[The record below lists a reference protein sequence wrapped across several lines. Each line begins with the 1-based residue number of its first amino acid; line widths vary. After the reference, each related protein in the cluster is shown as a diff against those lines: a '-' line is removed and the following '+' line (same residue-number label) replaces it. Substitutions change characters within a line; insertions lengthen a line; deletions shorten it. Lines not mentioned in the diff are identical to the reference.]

1 MKKHLGSKKNKFHEQ
16 VKKIEEIEKD
26 HYLDDIITV
35 GCTVEQVSK
44 LKATPTFQDTKFQL
58 YKWNSNRIQQFIRK
72 ITQTEESN
80 EMHPGQK
87 PDTKPNKTKILGI
100 HQGKDWILNTLN
112 QVPERIEVPSSRS
125 IISFKETIQPIYLYV
140 FGDASKDGI
149 LAIIYGV
156 TYKHSEMNQMLILST
171 S

>member
-16 VKKIEEIEKD
+16 AKKIEEIEKD
-26 HYLDDIITV
+26 HYVDDIITV

-87 PDTKPNKTKILGI
+87 LDTKPNKTKILGI
-100 HQGKDWILNTLN
+100 H
-112 QVPERIEVPSSRS
+112 
-125 IISFKETIQPIYLYV
+125 
-140 FGDASKDGI
+140 
-149 LAIIYGV
+149 
-156 TYKHSEMNQMLILST
+156 
-171 S
+171 